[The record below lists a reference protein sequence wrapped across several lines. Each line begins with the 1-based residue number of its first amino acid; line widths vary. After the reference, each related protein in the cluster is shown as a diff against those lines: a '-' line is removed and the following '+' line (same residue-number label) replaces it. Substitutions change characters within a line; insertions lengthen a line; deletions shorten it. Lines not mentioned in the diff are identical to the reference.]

1 MMNRPRIERISTFVL
16 RSAVFFIV
24 VSFFLRALSEVSSRG
39 LGLFVDLVSAA
50 LALIP
55 AMSAVVYLHFRRQ
68 LPFGKLLCI
77 LSLPIG
83 LLYTG
88 VGLLGMA
95 AFANDY
101 RLIGPSAAILLLPAL
116 YGGVLSAV
124 GHLWNDG
131 EFDLS
136 DNNISFVELCF
147 LQTIFLVLTIW
158 AIDNAIGL
166 SVLSDLRVP
175 ALFLSLF
182 ILAIYLAK
190 DRDSPIATTIAD
202 ASLAGVL
209 LCLVVC
215 LIAWFGSAEDLD
227 RRAITFGSFGMVFG
241 TYAYTSAFILSL
253 YTGGASSINYA
264 KKNWHLVEANT
275 FFVFLLFVPQ
285 NVGEVLRSAD
295 SAIELQVLE
304 QKLEMLTE
312 RLEALEISVAEG
324 R

>member
-1 MMNRPRIERISTFVL
+1 MMNRPLIERISTFVL

-295 SAIELQVLE
+295 SAMELQVLE

>member
-55 AMSAVVYLHFRRQ
+55 AISAVVYLHFRRQ

-295 SAIELQVLE
+295 SAMELQVLE
-304 QKLEMLTE
+304 QKLELLTE

>member
-1 MMNRPRIERISTFVL
+1 MMNRPLIERISTFVL

-55 AMSAVVYLHFRRQ
+55 AISAVVYLHFRRQ

-147 LQTIFLVLTIW
+147 LQTIFLGLTIW

-295 SAIELQVLE
+295 SAMELQVLE
-304 QKLEMLTE
+304 QKLELLTE

>member
-147 LQTIFLVLTIW
+147 LQTIFLALTIW

-182 ILAIYLAK
+182 ILAIYLAR

-295 SAIELQVLE
+295 SAMELQVLE
-304 QKLEMLTE
+304 QKLELLTE

>member
-1 MMNRPRIERISTFVL
+1 MMNRPWIERISTFVL

-101 RLIGPSAAILLLPAL
+101 RLIGPPTAILLLPAL

-253 YTGGASSINYA
+253 YTGGASSIDYA

>member
-1 MMNRPRIERISTFVL
+1 MINRPRIERISTFVL

-77 LSLPIG
+77 LSLPVG

-116 YGGVLSAV
+116 YGGVLAAV

-147 LQTIFLVLTIW
+147 LQIIFLVLTIW

-253 YTGGASSINYA
+253 YTGGASSIDYA

-295 SAIELQVLE
+295 SAMELQVLE

-312 RLEALEISVAEG
+312 RLEMLEISVAEG

>member
-1 MMNRPRIERISTFVL
+1 MMNRPLIERISTFVL

-55 AMSAVVYLHFRRQ
+55 AISAVVYLHFRRQ

-147 LQTIFLVLTIW
+147 LQTIFLALTIW

>member
-1 MMNRPRIERISTFVL
+1 MMNRPLIERISTFVL

-77 LSLPIG
+77 LSLPVG

-116 YGGVLSAV
+116 YGGVLAAV

-147 LQTIFLVLTIW
+147 LQIIFLVLTIW

-253 YTGGASSINYA
+253 YTGGASSIDYA

>member
-50 LALIP
+50 LTLVP

-116 YGGVLSAV
+116 YGGVLAAV

-190 DRDSPIATTIAD
+190 DRDSAIATTIAD

-253 YTGGASSINYA
+253 YTGGASSIDYA

-295 SAIELQVLE
+295 SAIEVQVLE

-312 RLEALEISVAEG
+312 RLEALEISVTKG

>member
-55 AMSAVVYLHFRRQ
+55 AISAVVYLHFRRQ

-116 YGGVLSAV
+116 YGGVLAAV

-147 LQTIFLVLTIW
+147 LQTIFLALTIW

-253 YTGGASSINYA
+253 YSGGASSINYA

-312 RLEALEISVAEG
+312 RLEALETSVAKG

>member
-77 LSLPIG
+77 LSLPVG

-166 SVLSDLRVP
+166 SVLLDLRVP

-253 YTGGASSINYA
+253 YTGGASSIDYA

>member
-1 MMNRPRIERISTFVL
+1 MMNRPLIERISTFVL

-55 AMSAVVYLHFRRQ
+55 AISAVVYLHFRRQ

>member
-1 MMNRPRIERISTFVL
+1 MMNPLRLERASTFVL
-16 RSAVFFIV
+16 RTVVFAIA

-39 LGLFVDLVSAA
+39 LGLFMDPVSAA

-55 AMSAVVYLHFRRQ
+55 ALSAAFYLHFRRQ
-68 LPFGKLLCI
+68 LPFGKLLCV
-77 LSLPIG
+77 LALPVG

-95 AFANDY
+95 AFADDY
-101 RLIGPSAAILLLPAL
+101 KVIGASAAILLLPAL

-124 GHLWNDG
+124 GYLWSDG
-131 EFDLS
+131 EFVPNDKH
-136 DNNISFVELCF
+136 ISFVELCF
-147 LQTIFLVLTIW
+147 LQVIFLFLTLL
-158 AIDNAIGL
+158 AIDGSIGL
-166 SVLSDLRVP
+166 GVLVDLRVP
-175 ALFLSLF
+175 ALFSSLF

-190 DRDSPIATTIAD
+190 DRDTPIATTIAD

-215 LIAWFGSAEDLD
+215 LIAWFGSAEILD

-241 TYAYTSAFILSL
+241 TYAYISAFILSF
-253 YTGGASSINYA
+253 YTGGASSIDYA

-285 NVGEVLRSAD
+285 NVGEVLRGAESV
-295 SAIELQVLE
+295 IERQVLE
-304 QKLEMLTE
+304 QKLEVLTQ
-312 RLEALEISVAEG
+312 RLDALESVSLPDK
-324 R
+324 

>member
-1 MMNRPRIERISTFVL
+1 MMNRPLIERISTFVL

-55 AMSAVVYLHFRRQ
+55 AMSAEVYLHFRRQ

-116 YGGVLSAV
+116 YGGVLAAV

-147 LQTIFLVLTIW
+147 LQTIFLALTIW

-253 YTGGASSINYA
+253 YTGGASSIDYA

-285 NVGEVLRSAD
+285 NVGEVLRGAD

-312 RLEALEISVAEG
+312 RLEMLEISVAEG

>member
-1 MMNRPRIERISTFVL
+1 MMNRPLIERISTFVL

-55 AMSAVVYLHFRRQ
+55 AISAVVYLHFRRQ

-312 RLEALEISVAEG
+312 RLEMLEISVAEG

>member
-1 MMNRPRIERISTFVL
+1 MMNRPLIERISTFVL

-55 AMSAVVYLHFRRQ
+55 AISAVVYLHFRRQ

-295 SAIELQVLE
+295 SAMELQVLE

>member
-1 MMNRPRIERISTFVL
+1 MMNRPWIERISTFVL

-24 VSFFLRALSEVSSRG
+24 GSFFLRALSEVSSRG

-253 YTGGASSINYA
+253 YTGGASSIDYA

-312 RLEALEISVAEG
+312 RLEVLEISVAEG

>member
-1 MMNRPRIERISTFVL
+1 MMNRPLIERISTFVL

-55 AMSAVVYLHFRRQ
+55 AISAVVYLHFRRQ

-253 YTGGASSINYA
+253 YTGGASSIDYA

>member
-1 MMNRPRIERISTFVL
+1 MMNRPLIERISTFVL

-253 YTGGASSINYA
+253 YTGGASSIDYA

>member
-1 MMNRPRIERISTFVL
+1 MMNRPLIERISTFVL

-55 AMSAVVYLHFRRQ
+55 AISAVVYLHFRRQ

-295 SAIELQVLE
+295 SAKELQVLE

>member
-1 MMNRPRIERISTFVL
+1 MMNRPLIERISTFVL

-55 AMSAVVYLHFRRQ
+55 AISAVVYLHFRRQ

-253 YTGGASSINYA
+253 YSGGASSINYA

>member
-295 SAIELQVLE
+295 SAMELQVLE
-304 QKLEMLTE
+304 QKLELLTE

>member
-136 DNNISFVELCF
+136 DNSISFVELCF
-147 LQTIFLVLTIW
+147 LQTIFLALTIW

-182 ILAIYLAK
+182 ILAIYLAR

-253 YTGGASSINYA
+253 YTGGASSIDYA

-312 RLEALEISVAEG
+312 RLEMLEISVAEG

>member
-1 MMNRPRIERISTFVL
+1 MMNRPLIERISTFVL

-77 LSLPIG
+77 LSLPVG

-116 YGGVLSAV
+116 YGGVLAAV

-241 TYAYTSAFILSL
+241 TYGYTSAFILSL
-253 YTGGASSINYA
+253 YTGGASSIDYA

-285 NVGEVLRSAD
+285 NVGEVLRGAD

-312 RLEALEISVAEG
+312 RLEALETSVAEG

>member
-1 MMNRPRIERISTFVL
+1 MMNRPLIERISTFVL

-24 VSFFLRALSEVSSRG
+24 ISFFLRALSEVSSRG

-55 AMSAVVYLHFRRQ
+55 AISAVVYLHFRRQ

-182 ILAIYLAK
+182 ILAIYLAR

-253 YTGGASSINYA
+253 YTGGASSIDYA

-285 NVGEVLRSAD
+285 NVGEVLRGAD
-295 SAIELQVLE
+295 SAIELQILE

-312 RLEALEISVAEG
+312 RLEALEISVGEG

>member
-1 MMNRPRIERISTFVL
+1 MINRPRIERISTFVL

-55 AMSAVVYLHFRRQ
+55 AISAVVYLHFRRQ

-285 NVGEVLRSAD
+285 NVGEVLRGAD

>member
-1 MMNRPRIERISTFVL
+1 MMNRPLIERISTFVL

-24 VSFFLRALSEVSSRG
+24 VSFFLRALNEVSSRG

-55 AMSAVVYLHFRRQ
+55 AISAVVYLHFRRQ

-295 SAIELQVLE
+295 SAMELQVLE

>member
-55 AMSAVVYLHFRRQ
+55 AISAVVYLHFRRQ

-182 ILAIYLAK
+182 ILAIYLAR

-295 SAIELQVLE
+295 SAMELQVLE
-304 QKLEMLTE
+304 QKLELLTE

>member
-1 MMNRPRIERISTFVL
+1 MMNRPLIERISTFVL

-55 AMSAVVYLHFRRQ
+55 AISAVVYLHFRRQ

-182 ILAIYLAK
+182 ILAIYLAR

-304 QKLEMLTE
+304 QKLELLTE

>member
-1 MMNRPRIERISTFVL
+1 MMNRPLIERISTFVL

-24 VSFFLRALSEVSSRG
+24 VSFFLRALNEVSSRG

-55 AMSAVVYLHFRRQ
+55 AISAVVYLHFRRQ

-190 DRDSPIATTIAD
+190 DRGSPIATTIAD

-295 SAIELQVLE
+295 SAMELQVLE

>member
-55 AMSAVVYLHFRRQ
+55 AISAVVYLHFRRQ

-182 ILAIYLAK
+182 ILAIYLAR

-253 YTGGASSINYA
+253 YTGGASSIDYA

-285 NVGEVLRSAD
+285 NVGEVLRGAD

>member
-1 MMNRPRIERISTFVL
+1 M
-16 RSAVFFIV
+16 
-24 VSFFLRALSEVSSRG
+24 
-39 LGLFVDLVSAA
+39 
-50 LALIP
+50 
-55 AMSAVVYLHFRRQ
+55 
-68 LPFGKLLCI
+68 
-77 LSLPIG
+77 
-83 LLYTG
+83 
-88 VGLLGMA
+88 
-95 AFANDY
+95 
-101 RLIGPSAAILLLPAL
+101 IGPSAAILLLPAL

-295 SAIELQVLE
+295 SAMELQVLG
-304 QKLEMLTE
+304 QKLQLLTE

>member
-1 MMNRPRIERISTFVL
+1 MMNRPLIERISTFVL

-147 LQTIFLVLTIW
+147 LQTIFLALTIW

-182 ILAIYLAK
+182 ILAIYLAR

-215 LIAWFGSAEDLD
+215 LIAWFGSSEDLD

>member
-147 LQTIFLVLTIW
+147 LQTIFLALTIW

-182 ILAIYLAK
+182 ILAIYLAR

-253 YTGGASSINYA
+253 YTGGASSIDYA

-285 NVGEVLRSAD
+285 NVGEVLRGAD

>member
-55 AMSAVVYLHFRRQ
+55 AISAVVYLHFRRQ

-116 YGGVLSAV
+116 YGGVLAAV

-253 YTGGASSINYA
+253 YTGGASSIDYA

-295 SAIELQVLE
+295 SAMELQVLE

-312 RLEALEISVAEG
+312 RLEMLEISVAEG